1 MSILFFSPSVRIALR
16 IGLLLAVAALLP
28 GSRLYAH
35 DFWIEPTTFQARPG
49 DEVALILRV
58 GQDLQGDRLPYINDW
73 FSDYRV
79 VAPSSTRPVNGMMG
93 DDPAGSFVALEP
105 GVYVVGYRSTRDFVE
120 MKPEKFRS
128 YLEDEGLERIIALRA
143 EQGDSARPARENY
156 SRCAK
161 SLIEVGTGAAGETYD
176 EALGYTLELIPEK
189 NPYKLKPGDA
199 LPLRLLY
206 LGAAI
211 EGVLVQGLVST
222 APDRRVS
229 ARTDE
234 QGRVALRLDQPG
246 VWLIKA
252 VHIIATPPE
261 VKTAEW
267 ESFWASL
274 TFRLPDG

>member
-1 MSILFFSPSVRIALR
+1 LYLSPSVRIALL
-16 IGLLLAVAALLP
+16 IGLLVAVAALLP

-35 DFWIEPTTFQARPG
+35 DFWIEPTTFQATPG

-79 VAPSSTRPVNGMMG
+79 VAPSSTQPVNGMMG

-161 SLIEVGTGAAGETYD
+161 SLIKVGTGAAGETYD

-189 NPYKLKPGDA
+189 NPYEMKSGDA

-206 LGAAI
+206 LGAPI

-222 APDRRVS
+222 APDRKVS

-261 VKTAEW
+261 VKTADW

-274 TFRLPDG
+274 TFRLPGG